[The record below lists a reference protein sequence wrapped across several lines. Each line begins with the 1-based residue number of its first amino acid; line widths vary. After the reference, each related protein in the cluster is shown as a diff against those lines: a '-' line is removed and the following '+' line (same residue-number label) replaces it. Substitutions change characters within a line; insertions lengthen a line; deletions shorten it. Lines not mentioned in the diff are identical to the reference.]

1 MNKKILAAAIV
12 GGLFAGSAH
21 AQVNLSAT
29 TANPVL
35 IAQEANIGAD
45 GLTVLNPG
53 GALTLQTNT
62 NYAFSDGEVR
72 YARIQCSP
80 NMVFPA
86 AAASAVTLTGASVG
100 NLNGVGTNAINF
112 SITANGAVPSTAV
125 LSVAG
130 PRIFTSREAVSCEYS
145 LYDQPSQAASGG
157 ETGRIAI
164 QQGAYAAFAA
174 SYGYNNTVF
183 NSVASVEADPSFS
196 DFLTNTTGTTANTAR
211 LGQILFNTR
220 ENVLTDADQPIGA
233 AGTAVTL
240 ATILGTTTRHVVNG
254 DFSAAANANG
264 TFTGEALTR
273 VFVATGT
280 TTCAAAT
287 GATRVN
293 ATAVTATSATF
304 ATGNGVVAGGLCYTP
319 RDGVAIPASDY
330 SISLAPV
337 SNDGYTASPAGPSA
351 VGSITR
357 DGTELQAPFVQVPA
371 GWLAR
376 IAISNTGTS
385 DRPYSLSVLS
395 ANADGSTTV
404 EAFDLAADVKT
415 GMIPAGT
422 TRVIRL
428 DDASLAA
435 AARRGTVIVN
445 VAGPSNTVQGLYQ
458 VVNPN
463 TGLVTN
469 HVMVRPDTN

>member
-1 MNKKILAAAIV
+1 MLNKKILAAAIV
-12 GGLFAGSAH
+12 GGLFAGTAH
-21 AQVNLSAT
+21 AQVNLSAP

-35 IAQEANIGAD
+35 IAQEVNIGVD
-45 GLTVLNPG
+45 GLTVANT

-86 AAASAVTLTGASVG
+86 GVPQPTLTGATVG
-100 NLNGVGTNAINF
+100 NLNGVGSNAINF
-112 SITANGAVPSTAV
+112 SITATSAVPANAV
-125 LSVAG
+125 LAIAG
-130 PRIFTSREAVSCEYS
+130 ARIFTSREAVSCEYS

-157 ETGRIAI
+157 TTGRIAT
-164 QQGAYAAFAA
+164 QQGAYAAFAT
-174 SYGYNNTVF
+174 SYGYDNTSF
-183 NSVASVEADPSFS
+183 SSVASVEASPSFS
-196 DFLTNTTGTTANTAR
+196 DFLNNATGTTANRAR
-211 LGQILFNTR
+211 LGQIVFDTR
-220 ENVLTDADQPIGA
+220 ENVVTDADQPIKADGSA
-233 AGTAVTL
+233 ITL
-240 ATILGTTTRHVVNG
+240 ADILGANTRHVITG
-254 DFSAAANANG
+254 DFSAAANADG
-264 TFTGEALTR
+264 TFDGAALNR
-273 VFVATGT
+273 VFVSADNCATVT
-280 TTCAAAT
+280 TP
-287 GATRVN
+287 
-293 ATAVTATSATF
+293 ATALTATSASF
-304 ATGNGVVAGGLCYTP
+304 QTGAGAVGASLCYAP

-337 SNDGYTASPAGPSA
+337 SNTGYTASPAGPAA

-371 GWLAR
+371 GWIAR
-376 IAISNTGTS
+376 IAISNTGTL
-385 DRPYSLSVLS
+385 DRSYSLSVLS

-404 EAFDLAADVKT
+404 EAFDLAADVKA
-415 GMIPAGT
+415 GSIPAGT
-422 TRVIRL
+422 TKVIRL

-445 VAGPSNTVQGLYQ
+445 VAGPSNTIQGLYQ

-469 HVMVRPDTN
+469 HVMVRPGQN